1 MRGGGRAA
9 LYSLAQHRGGQAK
22 ATDFSRF
29 CAICTR
35 GHFSRFD
42 PKVYPTLVARS
53 PPVPAGCGQPAML
66 LPSRGGSPSRECRV
80 RHLGSGQHRRP
91 PHAAAAETK
100 AVP

>member
-9 LYSLAQHRGGQAK
+9 LYSLAHRGGQAK

-66 LPSRGGSPSRECRV
+66 LPSRGGSPSRESSAA
-80 RHLGSGQHRRP
+80 SGFWPAPPSAPRRGR
-91 PHAAAAETK
+91 
-100 AVP
+100 